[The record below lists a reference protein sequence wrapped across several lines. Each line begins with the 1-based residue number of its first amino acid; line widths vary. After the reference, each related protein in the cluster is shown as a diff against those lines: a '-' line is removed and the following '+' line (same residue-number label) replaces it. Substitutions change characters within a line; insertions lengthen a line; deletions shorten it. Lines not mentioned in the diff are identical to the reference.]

1 MLKKTI
7 EFEDYEGKQRKM
19 DAYFHL
25 TNTELTKW
33 LLTDGDYTLDK
44 KIARLFE
51 QRNASEI
58 MSTFEQLIDSSY
70 GVKSLDGVQFQKSP
84 EILAAFKNSPAYDK
98 LFMELITDSSK
109 AADFFNGIVPKD
121 TAEQIKKTLDENPE
135 AIPAEIRDYIPKK
148 EEN

>member
-7 EFEDYEGKQRKM
+7 EFEDYDGNQRTM

-44 KIARLFE
+44 KITRLFE
-51 QRNASEI
+51 QRNGKEI
-58 MSTFEQLIDSSY
+58 METFEQLIDSSY
-70 GVKSLDGVQFQKSP
+70 GVKSLDGIQFQKSP
-84 EILAAFKNSPAYDK
+84 EILASFKNSPAYDK
-98 LFMELITDSSK
+98 LFMELIMDSDK

-121 TAEQIKKTLDENPE
+121 TAEQIKKIINENPE

-148 EEN
+148 EDK